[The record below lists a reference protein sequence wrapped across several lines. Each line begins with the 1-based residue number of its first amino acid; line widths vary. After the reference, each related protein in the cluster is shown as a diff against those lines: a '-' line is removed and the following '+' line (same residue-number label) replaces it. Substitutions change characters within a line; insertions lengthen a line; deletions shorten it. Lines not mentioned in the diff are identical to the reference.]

1 MGSERKSDAQGLVLE
16 AIRLCGIRVSQQ
28 EVQHALQDPDFASW
42 AKLHL
47 QPDNLLTPAEIA
59 L

>member
-1 MGSERKSDAQGLVLE
+1 MGSESKSDAKDLVLE
-16 AIRLCGIRVSQQ
+16 ASRLCGIRVSQQ
-28 EVQHALQDPDFASW
+28 EVQHALQDPNFASW
-42 AKLHL
+42 AGLHL